1 MITTFTFTA
10 QVVFTALYLVA
21 AYLYLKYF
29 FSVERRCGLL
39 AARMLV
45 AGLVVHLAAL
55 AVRIAHL
62 GYLPIATLCDALSF
76 AGFIIALAYV
86 CIEKFSR
93 DLSMGAFVAPII
105 CVAQVI
111 GLLWFHPSGDLPA
124 RYRSH
129 WFEIHVSSSM
139 FAFASFAIATI
150 GAVLYLVLYREL
162 HRKRPGR
169 FYSRLTSLEQ
179 LDRVNFYG
187 SLLGVIL
194 LTVAIFTGFNW
205 MREIRASAD
214 LRLDA
219 RIIATWFTLAVYL
232 TGLLVRRITRASGR
246 TLSLLS
252 IAGFILVILAFAF
265 EGISH

>member
-1 MITTFTFTA
+1 MITFAFIA
-10 QVVFTALYLVA
+10 QAACTALYLA
-21 AYLYLKYF
+21 AAVLYLKFF
-29 FSVERRCGLL
+29 FSVERRSGLL
-39 AARMLV
+39 ASRVLL

-55 AVRIAHL
+55 ALRIAHL
-62 GYLPIATLCDALSF
+62 GYLPIATVFDALSF
-76 AGFIIALAYV
+76 AGFIIGLAYV
-86 CIEKFSR
+86 SIEKFSR
-93 DLSMGAFVAPII
+93 DLSMGAFIAPII
-105 CVAQVI
+105 LATQVI
-111 GLLWFHPSGDLPA
+111 SLLWFAPSGDLPA

-129 WFEIHVSSSM
+129 WFEIHVSASM
-139 FAFASFAIATI
+139 FAFASFAIAGI

-179 LDRVNFYG
+179 LDRVNLYG

-194 LTVAIFTGFNW
+194 LAVAIFTGFNW
-205 MREIRASAD
+205 MREIRATAD

-252 IAGFILVILAFAF
+252 IAGFVLVVMAFAF